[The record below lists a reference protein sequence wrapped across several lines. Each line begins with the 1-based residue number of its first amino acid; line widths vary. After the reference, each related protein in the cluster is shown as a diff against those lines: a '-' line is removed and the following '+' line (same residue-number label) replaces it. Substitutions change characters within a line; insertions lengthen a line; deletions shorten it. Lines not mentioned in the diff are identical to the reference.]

1 MLEVLTEEEIDLVSG
16 GMGNGGGGPMK
27 VSQLD
32 KGSGHSSCTDGV
44 FSGMVGGLVAGLS
57 MANPLI
63 FAGTF
68 GGLTLAGA
76 VGGGCFRNPP
86 PKTMQE

>member
-1 MLEVLTEEEIDLVSG
+1 MFEVLTEEEIDCVSG
-16 GMGNGGGGPMK
+16 GMGNGGGGLMK
-27 VSQLD
+27 VSPLD

-44 FSGMVGGLVAGLS
+44 FSGMIGGLVAGLS

-76 VGGGCFRNPP
+76 VGGVCFRRQPA
-86 PKTMQE
+86 MILAH